1 MINND
6 QKARRLFG
14 TNGIRGVP
22 NEDLTP
28 EFCTHVGQAI
38 GTVFQTKNIAMGR
51 DTRVSG
57 EMVWSAVESGI
68 LSTGVN
74 VTDLGIL
81 PTPALQY
88 YCKIHAVYGVIITAS
103 HNPPKFNG
111 IKCIDRDGTEMR
123 REDEEKIESVV
134 EQSSFRKVSGKE
146 CGLRTFYPSAVDDYI
161 DGIRKVV
168 TPENIKKSAF
178 RVAIDT
184 GNGAAFRSSPE
195 LLTGLN
201 CKVVTL
207 NANPDGNFTSRNSE
221 PKPENLVDL
230 IALMKTGRF
239 DLGVAHD
246 GDADRCVFVDENGNF
261 VDGDRS
267 LALIVKYFTS
277 RGSKVV
283 TPVSSSDCIED
294 VCTKNGAVLV
304 KTRVGAPI
312 VSRTMIKEKA
322 LVGGEE
328 NGGIIYGRHQYCR
341 DGAMAM
347 GLVLDLMAREKKK
360 LSVLLEEL
368 PQYNMYKTSMELTE
382 DWNEIRK
389 RILSGSGAEEIDF
402 TDGLKVYLKEGWVL
416 VRPSGTEPIMR
427 IFAQAKTQ
435 EKAKELAE
443 FIKGFVSPA
452 STTG

>member
-1 MINND
+1 MINKS
-6 QKARRLFG
+6 QKSTRLFG
-14 TNGIRGVP
+14 TNGIRGIP
-22 NEDLTP
+22 NMDLTP
-28 EFCTHVGQAI
+28 EFCSRVGKAI
-38 GTVFQTKNIAMGR
+38 GTVFKTRDIAMGK

-57 EMVWSAVESGI
+57 EMIWSAVESGI

-88 YCKIHAVYGVIITAS
+88 YCKVHSVYGVIITAS

-111 IKCIDRDGTEMR
+111 IKCIDKDGTELQ
-123 REDEEKIESVV
+123 REREEEIEFIV
-134 EQSSFRKVSGKE
+134 EQGEFMKADVKNMGQ
-146 CGLRTFYPSAVDDYI
+146 RTFYPLAVNDYI
-161 DGIRKVV
+161 EGIKKII
-168 TPENIKKSAF
+168 TPENVKKAEF

-195 LLTGLN
+195 LLTELN

-221 PKPENLVDL
+221 PKPENLGDL
-230 IALMKTGRF
+230 IALMKTGKF

-261 VDGDRS
+261 IDGDRS

-283 TPVSSSDCIED
+283 TPVSSSDVIED
-294 VCTKNGAVLV
+294 VCNKNGAVLV

-347 GLVLDLMAREKKK
+347 ALVLDLMAREKKK
-360 LSVLLEEL
+360 ISALLSDL
-368 PQYNMYKTSMELTE
+368 PAYAMYKTSTELTE
-382 DWNEIRK
+382 DWNQVRK
-389 RILSGSGAEEIDF
+389 RIIDRAGAEEIDF
-402 TDGLKVYLKEGWVL
+402 TDGLKLYLREGWVL
-416 VRPSGTEPIMR
+416 ARPSGTEPIMR
-427 IFAQAKTQ
+427 IFAQSKTV
-435 EKAKELAE
+435 EKARELAE
-443 FIKGFVSPA
+443 FIIKIASP
-452 STTG
+452 

>member
-1 MINND
+1 MINKD

-28 EFCTHVGQAI
+28 EFCASVGKAI

-57 EMVWSAVESGI
+57 EMIWSAVEAGI
-68 LSTGVN
+68 LSTGVG

-81 PTPALQY
+81 PTPAIQY
-88 YCKIHAVYGVIITAS
+88 YCKVHGVYGVIITAS

-111 IKCIDRDGTEMR
+111 IKCIDKDGTELR
-123 REDEEKIESVV
+123 RENEEDIEFTV
-134 EQSSFRKVSGKE
+134 EHGEFKKAEGKNM
-146 CGLRTFYPSAVDDYI
+146 GQRTFYPAAVEDYI
-161 DGIRKVV
+161 EGIKRII
-168 TPENIKKSAF
+168 TPENVKKAAF
-178 RVAIDT
+178 KVVVDT
-184 GNGAAFRSSPE
+184 GNGASFRSSPE

-201 CKVVTL
+201 CRVVTL

-221 PKPENLVDL
+221 PKPENLGEL
-230 IALMKTGRF
+230 ISLMKTGKF

-283 TPVSSSDCIED
+283 TPVSSSDAIEE
-294 VCTKNGAVLV
+294 VCNKNGAVLV
-304 KTRVGAPI
+304 KTKVGAPI

-347 GLVLDLMAREKKK
+347 ALVLDLMAREKKK
-360 LSVLLEEL
+360 ISVLLDEL
-368 PQYNMYKTSMELTE
+368 PKYSMYKTSTELNE
-382 DWNEIRK
+382 DWNEVRK
-389 RILSGSGAEEIDF
+389 RILNKAGAEEIDF
-402 TDGLKVYLKEGWVL
+402 TDGLKLYLREGWIL
-416 VRPSGTEPIMR
+416 ARPSGTEPIMR
-427 IFAQAKTQ
+427 VFAQAKTDA
-435 EKAKELAE
+435 KAKELAD
-443 FIKGFVSPA
+443 FIIGIASP
-452 STTG
+452 

>member
-6 QKARRLFG
+6 QKAKRLFG

-28 EFCTHVGQAI
+28 EFCAHVGQAI
-38 GTVFQTKNIAMGR
+38 GTVFQTKSIAMGR

-57 EMVWSAVESGI
+57 EMIWSAVESGI

-74 VTDLGIL
+74 VIDLGIL
-81 PTPALQY
+81 PTPAIQY
-88 YCKIHAVYGVIITAS
+88 YCKVHGVYGVIITAS
-103 HNPPKFNG
+103 HNPPRFNG

-123 REDEEKIESVV
+123 REDEEKIELVV
-134 EQSSFRKVSGKE
+134 EQSDFKKVTGKE
-146 CGLRTFYPSAVDDYI
+146 CGLKTSYPSAVDDYI
-161 DGIRKVV
+161 EGIRKII
-168 TPENIKKSAF
+168 TPENVKKAAF

-201 CKVVTL
+201 CRVVTL

-221 PKPENLVDL
+221 PKPENLGDL

-294 VCTKNGAVLV
+294 VCAKNGAILV
-304 KTRVGAPI
+304 KTKIGAPI
-312 VSRTMIKEKA
+312 VSRTMIREKA
-322 LVGGEE
+322 LIGGEE

-341 DGAMAM
+341 DGAMTMA
-347 GLVLDLMAREKKK
+347 LILDLMAREKKK
-360 LSVLLEEL
+360 LSALLGDL
-368 PQYNMYKTSMELTE
+368 PQYSMYKTSIELKE
-382 DWNEIRK
+382 EWDEVRK
-389 RILSGSGAEEIDF
+389 RILNRAGAEEIDF
-402 TDGLKVYLKEGWVL
+402 TDGLKLYLREGWVL
-416 VRPSGTEPIMR
+416 ARPSGTEPIIR
-427 IFAQAKTQ
+427 IFAQSSTQ
-435 EKAKELAE
+435 EKAKSLVE
-443 FIKGFVSPA
+443 FIVEIAA
-452 STTG
+452 S